1 MPVVLLGALKYI
13 LIAIIWLIFIFAIRA
28 VWLETKRQVRTTVA
42 TKLVPVAEPR
52 QGASAP
58 AGNPPEQVASGTG
71 SAVFFAVE
79 GPYSGHTFR
88 VSPPAVIGRDGSCD
102 IGLANDNFVSTKHA
116 QVTKERRHLIVT
128 DLGSRNGTLVN
139 GDPVTGEM
147 RITKGDI
154 IQIGKTALKVVSI

>member
-1 MPVVLLGALKYI
+1 MPVILLGALKYI

-28 VWLETKRQVRTTVA
+28 VWLETKRQVRTTVT
-42 TKLVPVAEPR
+42 TKMVPVAESRP
-52 QGASAP
+52 SAQSP
-58 AGNPPEQVASGTG
+58 VAPSPDQVASGVG
-71 SAVFFAVE
+71 STVFFAIE
-79 GPYSGHTFR
+79 GPYSGHTFHLT
-88 VSPPAVIGRDGSCD
+88 PPAVIGRDLNCEV
-102 IGLANDNFVSTKHA
+102 GLGNDNFVSSKHA
-116 QVTKERRHLIVT
+116 QITKERRHLIVA